1 VGNVIVSYN
10 NIDKFEYLEER
21 NYTVILIK
29 FIDMQSLP
37 LSGIVKDEII
47 FYFKGSTE
55 RWRSYSREMIDFMR
69 GVKPLKGKIGIL
81 NEDKKFEYEIVMKT
95 INENEIYNLSN
106 ISNSFNLTNV
116 CDSVN
121 EMFEYEYLKYN
132 NKKFDKFSDYK
143 KKLNEYLEELN
154 PSLIPK
160 EENEINTSKNKN
172 EIKKEDKIYNK
183 KIMFVFGA
191 NPLVV
196 NNIRK
201 N

>member
-1 VGNVIVSYN
+1 
-10 NIDKFEYLEER
+10 
-21 NYTVILIK
+21 
-29 FIDMQSLP
+29 MQSLP

-143 KKLNEYLEELN
+143 KN
-154 PSLIPK
+154 
-160 EENEINTSKNKN
+160 
-172 EIKKEDKIYNK
+172 
-183 KIMFVFGA
+183 
-191 NPLVV
+191 
-196 NNIRK
+196 
-201 N
+201 

>member
-1 VGNVIVSYN
+1 
-10 NIDKFEYLEER
+10 
-21 NYTVILIK
+21 
-29 FIDMQSLP
+29 MQSLP

-69 GVKPLKGKIGIL
+69 GVKPLNGKIGIL

-154 PSLIPK
+154 PSLRIK
-160 EENEINTSKNKN
+160 SFFNTQR
-172 EIKKEDKIYNK
+172 
-183 KIMFVFGA
+183 
-191 NPLVV
+191 
-196 NNIRK
+196 RK
-201 N
+201 